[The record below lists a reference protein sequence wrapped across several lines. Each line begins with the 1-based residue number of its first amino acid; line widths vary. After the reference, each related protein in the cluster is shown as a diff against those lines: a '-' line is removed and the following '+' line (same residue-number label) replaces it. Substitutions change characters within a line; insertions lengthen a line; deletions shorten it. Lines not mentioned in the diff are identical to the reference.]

1 MASSILPQHGAQVV
15 DSIKEEW
22 GTGLIAKQINSIR
35 RASELGRQEEG
46 LTAHSGG
53 PLFSRRRGLHPTA
66 GTFI

>member
-46 LTAHSGG
+46 LTSHSRDLYLAGG
-53 PLFSRRRGLHPTA
+53 
-66 GTFI
+66 GT